1 MENFILEQRTLNDL
15 SGTNSLP
22 IFAGI
27 LPGKTNQGISICTE
41 INIMYYLNHKKRLNK
56 NNVMA
61 IRCKN
66 RKRGCGWTGKIVNLS
81 GCPVT
86 SDEYFEKSNWIMAPN
101 SSSQEHTCQGS
112 SVSEVTTRQMM
123 NFVKK
128 KVDERITSLKSIN
141 ELSGIK
147 RKYGDYGAQ
156 LLGDVDRY
164 QRIIQKKRKIDYGG
178 AVPLEFTTMKT
189 FNHDSF
195 SLISE
200 NFMHQKTYT
209 YFFLKEFLPLLNT
222 VISCDGTFSCVKNVD
237 GIYQIY
243 IISTQLYDEN
253 HTKTHLQPLLMVFL
267 PDKKTAT
274 YDKMWT
280 EIKDFF
286 HESTGQNLAPQR
298 LHCDNESAVINT
310 VNTHFPE
317 TEIVSCLFHLKN
329 NFLSRLDKIG
339 LKNRSKELVE
349 LFTTING
356 LLFLNLRCNIQFSM
370 AQTFINQIIAD
381 IDFLLPKESERPK
394 F

>member
-1 MENFILEQRTLNDL
+1 
-15 SGTNSLP
+15 
-22 IFAGI
+22 
-27 LPGKTNQGISICTE
+27 
-41 INIMYYLNHKKRLNK
+41 
-56 NNVMA
+56 MA

-66 RKRGCGWTGKIVNLS
+66 RKSGCGWTGKIVNLS

-112 SVSEVTTRQMM
+112 SVSEVTTLQMM

-195 SLISE
+195 SLIYE

-222 VISCDGTFSCVKNVD
+222 VIACDGTFSCVKNVD

-243 IISTQLYDEN
+243 IIQLSF
-253 HTKTHLQPLLMVFL
+253 M
-267 PDKKTAT
+267 
-274 YDKMWT
+274 M
-280 EIKDFF
+280 
-286 HESTGQNLAPQR
+286 
-298 LHCDNESAVINT
+298 
-310 VNTHFPE
+310 
-317 TEIVSCLFHLKN
+317 
-329 NFLSRLDKIG
+329 KI
-339 LKNRSKELVE
+339 
-349 LFTTING
+349 
-356 LLFLNLRCNIQFSM
+356 IQKPIFS
-370 AQTFINQIIAD
+370 
-381 IDFLLPKESERPK
+381 LY
-394 F
+394 